1 MNKTYK
7 CESEPGE
14 DSPWCVIGFPQENDD
29 GTMLFTW
36 YISGAI
42 KHVGQYTDFLTCL
55 RQANE
60 GDIVDVNLKSD
71 GGALAVSEIVANEIK
86 NTEAHVHITVDSECS
101 SAATVWVVLADS
113 YEIDDNSS
121 WLIHEPSFGTAP
133 DTTSN
138 IEGYVAHSKVVIE
151 RWLHRYYDEVLTQE
165 EIAKLRTGYQMWL
178 TGDEVSARLRARDA
192 RLQAA
197 REAEYQAARGAEI
210 ERQMANL
217 DDEGLKNVI
226 RSAKA
231 EQSKRKK

>member
-14 DSPWCVIGFPQENDD
+14 ESPWCVSGFSQENED

-36 YISGAI
+36 FISGVI

-71 GGALAVSEIVANEIK
+71 GGSLAVSEIVAKEIK
-86 NTEAHVHITVDSECS
+86 NTEAHVHISVDSECA
-101 SAATVWVVLADS
+101 SAATVWVILADS

-138 IEGYVAHSKVVIE
+138 IEGYVAHSKIIIE
-151 RWLHRYYDEVLTQE
+151 RWLHRYYDDILTQE
-165 EIAKLRTGYQMWL
+165 EIARLRTGYQMWI
-178 TGDEVSARLRARDA
+178 TGDEMTSRLRERDN
-192 RLQAA
+192 RLQAV
-197 REAEYQAARGAEI
+197 REAEYQAAREAEI
-210 ERQMANL
+210 ERQMATL